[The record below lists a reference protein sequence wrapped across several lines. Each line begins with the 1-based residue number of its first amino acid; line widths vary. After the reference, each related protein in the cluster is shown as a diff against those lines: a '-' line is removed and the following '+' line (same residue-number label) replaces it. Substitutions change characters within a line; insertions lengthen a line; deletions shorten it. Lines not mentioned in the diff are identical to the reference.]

1 MKTRTMIQSAVI
13 SIFLFASLSGVS
25 DTSEFLV
32 EMKIIDSGVEL
43 ATPRMLVR
51 EGSEASMSLSGE
63 NGVAVGLL
71 VNSASET
78 EAHVMA
84 EVESGDQSISPELL
98 IQKGEWASISIG
110 ELEFHVRVQDHAA
123 NK

>member
-1 MKTRTMIQSAVI
+1 MIQFAVI
-13 SIFLFASLSGVS
+13 SIFLFASLSAVS

-32 EMKIIDSGVEL
+32 EMKIIDAGVEM

-51 EGSEASMSLSGE
+51 EGSEASMALPGE

-71 VNSASET
+71 VNGASET
-78 EAHVMA
+78 QAHVMA
-84 EVESGDQSISPELL
+84 EVESGGHSLSPELL
-98 IQKGEWASISIG
+98 IQKGEWASVSVG
-110 ELEFHVRVQDHAA
+110 ELEFHIRVQDHAA